1 MRVVAGR
8 FVIVQNDDR
17 HLGKKALGRKLG
29 KQAWEESLGRKL
41 RKECCICW
49 DHRTRSTKNTHSIFS
64 RFLIKESMQIT
75 KIQVLA
81 FLILFAG
88 TITFAIEAL
97 TGGINDM
104 SMYTIAILTGVSSIF
119 IIAQPQT
126 WRSLLSGAGPLD
138 IEGIKIDAKFD
149 DFRLNG
155 TVVGTIN
162 E

>member
-1 MRVVAGR
+1 
-8 FVIVQNDDR
+8 
-17 HLGKKALGRKLG
+17 
-29 KQAWEESLGRKL
+29 
-41 RKECCICW
+41 
-49 DHRTRSTKNTHSIFS
+49 
-64 RFLIKESMQIT
+64 MQIT
-75 KIQVLA
+75 KLQVLA

-88 TITFAIEAL
+88 ALTFSIEAL
-97 TGGINDM
+97 AGGFNDM
-104 SMYTIAILTGVSSIF
+104 GVYTIAIVTGIAAIF

-149 DFRLNG
+149 DFRING

>member
-1 MRVVAGR
+1 M
-8 FVIVQNDDR
+8 N
-17 HLGKKALGRKLG
+17 
-29 KQAWEESLGRKL
+29 
-41 RKECCICW
+41 
-49 DHRTRSTKNTHSIFS
+49 
-64 RFLIKESMQIT
+64 IT

-88 TITFAIEAL
+88 ALTFSIEAL
-97 TGGINDM
+97 IGGFNDM
-104 SMYTIAILTGVSSIF
+104 GMYTIAILTGVAAIF
-119 IIAQPQT
+119 ILAQPHT
-126 WRSLLSGAGPLD
+126 WRSLLSGAGPFD